1 MWRSNSWFYSED
13 KGMTPGLDREELYSR
28 VRQSDLIDNGQPIV
42 DTFYAEVKELGDKP
56 ENVFI
61 GGFS

>member
-1 MWRSNSWFYSED
+1 
-13 KGMTPGLDREELYSR
+13 MTPGLTRQGLYDR
-28 VRQSDLIDNGQPIV
+28 VRQSDLIDNGKPIV
-42 DTFYAEVKELGDKP
+42 DTFYKEAKALGNKP